1 MDSQAEIKKEVEHIL
16 DNSHVGTMATVK
28 KNKPHSRYMT
38 FHNDGLKLYT
48 PTNEDT
54 DKTEEIEENP
64 YTHIIL
70 GYEGEGFGDSFVEY
84 EGKVTFNDSE
94 EVKKALWNEH
104 MKLYFDGPDD
114 PNLVVLEIEPIAVRL
129 MNKKGEPPRELVL

>member
-1 MDSQAEIKKEVEHIL
+1 MDNQNEIKKEVEHIL

-28 KNKPHSRYMT
+28 NNKPHSRYMT
-38 FHNDGLKLYT
+38 FHNEGLKLYT

-84 EGKVTFNDSE
+84 EGKVRFNDSE
-94 EVKKALWNEH
+94 EVKKALWNDH

-114 PNLVVLEIEPIAVRL
+114 PNLVVLEVEPVVVRL
-129 MNKKGEPPRELVL
+129 MNKKGQPPKELEM